1 MVGSFSVYSFI
12 ILKKCN
18 KIYTEYNGNGEKQN
32 MYICKNFLKGII
44 LSFGICL
51 LYLSCNNIKLNILD
65 ILGKDVYATQTDESS
80 TSTDKP
86 TDQSSKKTSNSS
98 SKVSTD
104 MANLLARLIYAE
116 ARGESYTGQV
126 AVGAV
131 VLNRV
136 ESSEFPNTIAGVIY
150 QKGQFSSV
158 TDGQINLSVP
168 KDSSAY
174 KAAKEAIN
182 GSDPTNRSSLLL

>member
-1 MVGSFSVYSFI
+1 MYVYKSIF
-12 ILKKCN
+12 
-18 KIYTEYNGNGEKQN
+18 KI
-32 MYICKNFLKGII
+32 II
-44 LSFGICL
+44 LSIGVFL
-51 LYLSCNNIKLNILD
+51 LYISCNNIELNILD
-65 ILGKDVYATQTDESS
+65 ILGKDVYATETDQSS

-86 TDQSSKKTSNSS
+86 TDQSSKKTQNSS

-116 ARGESYTGQV
+116 ARGENYTGQV

-136 ESSEFPNTIAGVIY
+136 ESSQFPNTIAGVIY

-182 GSDPTNRSSLLL
+182 GSDPTNRSTLFL

>member
-1 MVGSFSVYSFI
+1 MYVYKSIF
-12 ILKKCN
+12 
-18 KIYTEYNGNGEKQN
+18 KI
-32 MYICKNFLKGII
+32 II
-44 LSFGICL
+44 LSIGVFL
-51 LYLSCNNIKLNILD
+51 LYISCNNIELNILD
-65 ILGKDVYATQTDESS
+65 ILGKDVYATETDQSS

-86 TDQSSKKTSNSS
+86 TDQSSKKTQNSS

-116 ARGESYTGQV
+116 ASGENYTGQV

-136 ESSEFPNTIAGVIY
+136 ESSQFPNTIAGVIY

-182 GSDPTNRSSLLL
+182 GSDPTNRSTLFL

>member
-1 MVGSFSVYSFI
+1 MYVYKSIF
-12 ILKKCN
+12 
-18 KIYTEYNGNGEKQN
+18 KI
-32 MYICKNFLKGII
+32 II
-44 LSFGICL
+44 LSIGVFL
-51 LYLSCNNIKLNILD
+51 LYISCNNIELNILD
-65 ILGKDVYATQTDESS
+65 ILGKDVYATETDQSS

-86 TDQSSKKTSNSS
+86 TDQSSKKTQNSS

-116 ARGESYTGQV
+116 ARGENYTGQV

-136 ESSEFPNTIAGVIY
+136 ESSQFPNTIAGVIY

-182 GSDPTNRSSLLL
+182 GSDPTNRSSLFL

>member
-1 MVGSFSVYSFI
+1 MLFKKNLLKIIMVFSM
-12 ILKKCN
+12 L
-18 KIYTEYNGNGEKQN
+18 G
-32 MYICKNFLKGII
+32 MLYI
-44 LSFGICL
+44 
-51 LYLSCNNIKLNILD
+51 SCNEIEFNILEMF
-65 ILGKDVYATQTDESS
+65 GKSVYATQTDESS

-86 TDQSSKKTSNSS
+86 TDQSSKKTSSGSNN
-98 SKVSTD
+98 VSTD

-136 ESSEFPNTIAGVIY
+136 KSSQFPNTIAGVIY

>member
-1 MVGSFSVYSFI
+1 MYVYKSIF
-12 ILKKCN
+12 
-18 KIYTEYNGNGEKQN
+18 KI
-32 MYICKNFLKGII
+32 II
-44 LSFGICL
+44 LSIGVFL
-51 LYLSCNNIKLNILD
+51 LYIFCNNIELNILD
-65 ILGKDVYATQTDESS
+65 ILGKDVYATETDQSS

-86 TDQSSKKTSNSS
+86 TDQSSKKTQNSS

-116 ARGESYTGQV
+116 ARGENYTGQV

-136 ESSEFPNTIAGVIY
+136 ESSQFPNTIAGVIY

-182 GSDPTNRSSLLL
+182 GSDPTNRSSLFL

>member
-1 MVGSFSVYSFI
+1 
-12 ILKKCN
+12 
-18 KIYTEYNGNGEKQN
+18 
-32 MYICKNFLKGII
+32 MYIYKSIFKIII
-44 LSFGICL
+44 LSIGVFL
-51 LYLSCNNIKLNILD
+51 LYISCNNIELNILD
-65 ILGKDVYATQTDESS
+65 ILGKDVYATETDQSS

-86 TDQSSKKTSNSS
+86 TDQSSKKTQNSS

-116 ARGESYTGQV
+116 ARGENYTGQV

-136 ESSEFPNTIAGVIY
+136 ESSQFPNTIAGVIY

-182 GSDPTNRSSLLL
+182 GSDPTNRSALFL

>member
-1 MVGSFSVYSFI
+1 MYVYKSIF
-12 ILKKCN
+12 
-18 KIYTEYNGNGEKQN
+18 KI
-32 MYICKNFLKGII
+32 II
-44 LSFGICL
+44 LSIGVFL
-51 LYLSCNNIKLNILD
+51 LYISCNNIELNILD
-65 ILGKDVYATQTDESS
+65 ILGKDVYATETDQSS

-86 TDQSSKKTSNSS
+86 TDQSSKKTQNSS

-116 ARGESYTGQV
+116 ARGENYTGQV
-126 AVGAV
+126 AVGVV

-136 ESSEFPNTIAGVIY
+136 ESSQFPNTIAGVIY

-182 GSDPTNRSSLLL
+182 GSDPTNRSTLFL